1 MKIVKTYLFI
11 LALLFSYGVL
21 KAQPMPIELMF
32 WNNYGVFELSFNK
45 SLVKES
51 KLGFF
56 HMNSVE
62 FGYHGEYISI
72 ILQNPLYVEALKNLR
87 VAGGLEYTPGGFNP
101 TTGLQYIESRP
112 NFLFLCVP
120 RINIKND
127 YPYDIMNIIQYTA
140 RWTTIWNY
148 SQELNFW
155 MFSCQTEI

>member
-21 KAQPMPIELMF
+21 KTQPMPIELMF
-32 WNNYGVFELSFNK
+32 GNNYGVFELSFNK

-72 ILQNPLYVEALKNLR
+72 ILQNPLSVEALKS
-87 VAGGLEYTPGGFNP
+87 AGCRWSCVY
-101 TTGLQYIESRP
+101 SRC
-112 NFLFLCVP
+112 F
-120 RINIKND
+120 
-127 YPYDIMNIIQYTA
+127 
-140 RWTTIWNY
+140 
-148 SQELNFW
+148 
-155 MFSCQTEI
+155 